1 MEAALIDAGNYS
13 VCVFVCLVFKA
24 EKRRLKK
31 ERQGIEYERV
41 RDIYLQYQVCFFVLL
56 QGLGV
61 SYHHFQSCLAN

>member
-1 MEAALIDAGNYS
+1 MQEITLC
-13 VCVFVCLVFKA
+13 VCVCVCLVFKA

-31 ERQGIEYERV
+31 ERQGIEYERKIE
-41 RDIYLQYQVCFFVLL
+41 RARHICLQNQVCFFVLL

>member
-1 MEAALIDAGNYS
+1 MQEITL
-13 VCVFVCLVFKA
+13 CVCLFVWCSRLK
-24 EKRRLKK
+24 KRRLKK